1 MDGRLARLAKAI
13 DKFVAANKAKQM
25 AAFVVL
31 LGENSEE
38 NRAKLAD
45 LAKAEGLAIPLTL
58 ALEGAKGPAD
68 YKLNPEA
75 ALTVL
80 LSRRD
85 MVLANFALANPPPK
99 DEAGQK
105 GEVSR
110 ILTRA
115 ATVLGAR

>member
-1 MDGRLARLAKAI
+1 MDGRLARLARAI
-13 DKFVAANKAKQM
+13 DRFVAANKAKQM

-31 LGENSEE
+31 LAENSEE
-38 NRAKLAD
+38 NRRKLAD

-58 ALEGAKGPAD
+58 ALEGPEGPAD
-68 YKLNPEA
+68 YKLNPGA
-75 ALTVL
+75 PITVL

-85 MVLANFALANPPPK
+85 LVLANFALADPPPK

-115 ATVLGAR
+115 TAVLGAR